1 MKNFSLSNSLSTAII
16 VERGIVMD
24 NLQNLPQAICIYFGQ
39 SYALNLDFAKE
50 INTSKEI
57 NTFNFIQKL
66 MLGLGQNKLPTKRQS
81 LKNYFVF
88 LTFLGL

>member
-1 MKNFSLSNSLSTAII
+1 MKNFSLSTAII

-50 INTSKEI
+50 INT
-57 NTFNFIQKL
+57 
-66 MLGLGQNKLPTKRQS
+66 
-81 LKNYFVF
+81 
-88 LTFLGL
+88 

>member
-50 INTSKEI
+50 INT
-57 NTFNFIQKL
+57 FNFIQKL